1 MCRFL
6 ACFAF
11 KGEDAR
17 IDTELML
24 ISTHDEYNV
33 RFLWSA
39 RLKWY
44 KNEWT
49 RTLHILAM
57 IPTILQNQ

>member
-1 MCRFL
+1 MCRF
-6 ACFAF
+6 AF
-11 KGEDAR
+11 KDEDAR

-24 ISTHDEYNV
+24 ISTHEEYNV

-44 KNEWT
+44 KIITNGHGLFT
-49 RTLHILAM
+49 F
-57 IPTILQNQ
+57 

>member
-11 KGEDAR
+11 KDEDAR

-24 ISTHDEYNV
+24 ISTHEEYNV

-39 RLKWY
+39 RLMWY
-44 KNEWT
+44 KIITNGHGLFT
-49 RTLHILAM
+49 F
-57 IPTILQNQ
+57 